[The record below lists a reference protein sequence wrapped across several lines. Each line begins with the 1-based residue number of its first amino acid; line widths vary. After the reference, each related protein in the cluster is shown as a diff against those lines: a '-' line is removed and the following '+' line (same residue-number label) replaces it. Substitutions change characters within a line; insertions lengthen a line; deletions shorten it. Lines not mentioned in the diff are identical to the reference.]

1 MALLDD
7 KLREYQKIL
16 EKKEEL
22 AEETK
27 RNNEAKETLEQEIC
41 QIMIDEEKPSQIV
54 DGYNFSLKQETV
66 YSKLGEE

>member
-27 RNNEAKETLEQEIC
+27 RNNEAKETL
-41 QIMIDEEKPSQIV
+41 
-54 DGYNFSLKQETV
+54 
-66 YSKLGEE
+66 